1 MGIPVVYNPEA
12 MFSWAR
18 ELAVEGF
25 KYMKAIIP
33 QKIPLT
39 AKWEL
44 QVLKA
49 LELSSVVLLW
59 RILDRM
65 KAQEIRT
72 VRFRILFYHDCAP
85 PTVSLQLLLCL
96 WMRGIF
102 FWRVPVS
109 FCRWLLNNKLILVL
123 WQEKVSGTSQG
134 KAGSVCLSLF
144 WCCLTGA
151 GSSNS

>member
-1 MGIPVVYNPEA
+1 MA
-12 MFSWAR
+12 
-18 ELAVEGF
+18 
-25 KYMKAIIP
+25 
-33 QKIPLT
+33 

-49 LELSSVVLLW
+49 LDLPSVVLLW

-85 PTVSLQLLLCL
+85 PTISLQLLLCL

-102 FWRVPVS
+102 FWRVPVYS
-109 FCRWLLNNKLILVL
+109 CQWLLNN
-123 WQEKVSGTSQG
+123 
-134 KAGSVCLSLF
+134 LF
-144 WCCLTGA
+144 
-151 GSSNS
+151 SPIVI